1 MDSFPILFYLCE
13 VFVGELDKILLGKVG
28 LANLLKGEQI
38 GEFDFVAPSI
48 FLLFFLGYIS
58 PKILNNFEIFIFM
71 AFRCL
76 VWVSG
81 SGGVVVLVG

>member
-58 PKILNNFEIFIFM
+58 PKILNNFEIFIFIPK
-71 AFRCL
+71 
-76 VWVSG
+76 
-81 SGGVVVLVG
+81 